1 MTRTRRLT
9 SLLPLLLASFLVL
22 AAVLA
27 GCASAKKPAPAGE
40 LPVSPN
46 AGGPAPGR
54 TTQIAVYF
62 SDWQAQHVIPEQR
75 LVPDTSESEL
85 PTVVIKELLA
95 GPQDAHLNR
104 PIPASVKLL
113 ENVRVQDGVAYVN
126 FSQDF
131 GNIQGAAGSAMAV
144 QSVVLSLTDL
154 PGINKVQ
161 ILVEGR
167 KDVMIG
173 EGLALG
179 PMERGLYIYP
189 VLPDPERP
197 QYLQERRDRGIETW
211 RSDPTQVVQWEGRQF
226 GFTAEELKKAKV
238 APQGMKAQAFL
249 IRGGKSYTMDLVQ
262 QEGSK
267 TEGIWT
273 IVGITK
279 EDAN

>member
-1 MTRTRRLT
+1 MNRTRRLT
-9 SLLPLLLASFLVL
+9 SLLLASALVL
-22 AAVLA
+22 AIVAA

-40 LPVSPN
+40 LPVSPG

-54 TTQIAVYF
+54 TIPVAVYF
-62 SDWQAQHVIPEQR
+62 ADWQAQHVIPEQHQ
-75 LVPDTSESEL
+75 VPEAWESDL
-85 PTVVIKELLA
+85 PTTVIKELLA

-104 PIPASVKLL
+104 PIPASVRLL

-131 GNIQGAAGSAMAV
+131 GNIQGAAGTAMAV

-161 ILVEGR
+161 ILVEGK

-173 EGLALG
+173 EGLLLE

-189 VLPDPERP
+189 VLPDPERAR
-197 QYLQERRDRGIETW
+197 YLQERRDRGIETW
-211 RSDPTQVVQWEGRQF
+211 RSDPAQVVQWEGRQF
-226 GFTAEELKKAKV
+226 GFTAEELKKVKV
-238 APQGMKAQAFL
+238 APQGMKAMASFIRDHKAF
-249 IRGGKSYTMDLVQ
+249 TMELAQ
-262 QEGSK
+262 QEGGK
-267 TEGIWT
+267 TSGVWT